1 MTDTMAN
8 KIITIFGNGLADNTG
23 RKLVLN
29 RKQFPNY
36 ERVLEHVNDVIPLPG
51 GVRKLYTLPDCK
63 LVRSLDMLASVGN
76 TEFVAVGKMSLDRS
90 KLPHLRRGKSA
101 SGEARKRSRKNRPPQ
116 GGQQTLGK
124 HKQPLPGIESN
135 SPDTSS
141 APRTPKG
148 SGGQDA
154 LPDIAPSTETS
165 NITDTDEL
173 QSSSRLLK
181 ERQPLP
187 PVGSGGDGG
196 DAAAGEA
203 YGEAAVSIMNDADG
217 VDRVHGSER
226 ERQRRAHQQRIA
238 TRQVAR
244 QHNHAR
250 TVASYTDGAEA
261 VDTKVDTERT
271 RQREKF
277 MRRLS
282 TRTRTAEMTSTSAR
296 SSTMSKEQAA
306 TKIQAT
312 FRGHK
317 TRLNLAKGSSKSK
330 KGSKDRKRRKS
341 KSPARKSKAADSD
354 GAAAAAQPIANSGK
368 AMTARELLKVE
379 RIPTPDLTVSADEM
393 LAVQHQAAAKIQAR
407 YRGFRTRKEMIGQ
420 TPLRDARLQ
429 QAKANAQQEAN
440 AKQEANAEA
449 ARAQKEKLGVG
460 EKEKRHRRDGEK
472 SGRRKKK
479 GHRKKKSS
487 EKDSSRDKTPD
498 GETKATKLERQGS
511 RFSTKGIE
519 DKRVVEEQYE
529 VGKKIGDGNF
539 AEVKECVHRK
549 TGKKYALKIIDKS
562 KTRGA
567 KETKMIENEVRTM
580 QVIRHPNCVALYDV
594 FDTEDELFL
603 VMELVEGGDLFDR
616 IVEKGKY
623 AESDAVRLVRNM
635 ATAIQHLH
643 SKNIIHRDL
652 KPENLLVTK
661 DKMGRDTIK
670 LADFGLSMVVSEPLH
685 TICGT
690 PTYVAPEIIADGPEG
705 YGLQVD
711 LWATGVI
718 AYIMLCGFPPFASQS
733 KNQKDL
739 FRKIRRGHFSFPE
752 PYWQGVSDEAKDL
765 ISKLLQ
771 VNPQDRYTA
780 DQILSHPWIAADPQP
795 SVSL

>member
-1 MTDTMAN
+1 MN
-8 KIITIFGNGLADNTG
+8 E
-23 RKLVLN
+23 
-29 RKQFPNY
+29 Q
-36 ERVLEHVNDVIPLPG
+36 IPLPG

-90 KLPHLRRGKSA
+90 KLPHLRRAG
-101 SGEARKRSRKNRPPQ
+101 SGEVRKRGRKKK
-116 GGQQTLGK
+116 GGQQTLAK
-124 HKQPLPGIESN
+124 HKQPLPGIDSH
-135 SPDTSS
+135 SPDTAS
-141 APRTPKG
+141 APRTPK
-148 SGGQDA
+148 SRGQDP

-181 ERQPLP
+181 EKQPLP
-187 PVGSGGDGG
+187 PVGSSG
-196 DAAAGEA
+196 GEA
-203 YGEAAVSIMNDADG
+203 TEEAAVASIMNDADG
-217 VDRVHGSER
+217 VDREHGKER

-250 TVASYTDGAEA
+250 TVQGYTDGAEA
-261 VDTKVDTERT
+261 VDTKVDSERT

-282 TRTRTAEMTSTSAR
+282 TRTRTTEMSSSSAV
-296 SSTMSKEQAA
+296 SSTLSKDQAA

-312 FRGHK
+312 FRGHQ
-317 TRLNLAKGSSKSK
+317 TRKNMANAKGSNKSK
-330 KGSKDRKRRKS
+330 KGSKGKRRKS
-341 KSPARKSKAADSD
+341 KSPARNGKGKAGEGDGGD
-354 GAAAAAQPIANSGK
+354 GAAPQPIANSGK

-393 LAVQHQAAAKIQAR
+393 LAVKHQAAAKIQAQF
-407 YRGFRTRKEMIGQ
+407 RGFRTRKEMIGK

-429 QAKANAQQEAN
+429 KSRAHAKQEAS
-440 AKQEANAEA
+440 ARQEANAEA
-449 ARAQKEKLGVG
+449 ARAHKEKLGVG
-460 EKEKRHRRDGEK
+460 SPEKEKRHRRDGEK

-479 GHRKKKSS
+479 GHRKKKGS
-487 EKDSSRDKTPD
+487 EKESRDKTPD

-519 DKRVVEEQYE
+519 DKRVVEEAYE

-539 AEVKECVHRK
+539 AEVKECTHRK

-580 QVIRHPNCVALYDV
+580 QVIRHANCVALYDV
-594 FDTEDELFL
+594 FDTAEELFL

-670 LADFGLSMVVSEPLH
+670 LADFGLSMVVTEPLH

-739 FRKIRRGHFSFPE
+739 FRKIKRGHFSFPD
-752 PYWQGVSDEAKDL
+752 PYWNGVSDEAKDL

-771 VNPQDRYTA
+771 VNPNDRYTA
-780 DQILSHPWIAADPQP
+780 DQILSHPWIAAEPQP

>member
-1 MTDTMAN
+1 M
-8 KIITIFGNGLADNTG
+8 
-23 RKLVLN
+23 
-29 RKQFPNY
+29 
-36 ERVLEHVNDVIPLPG
+36 
-51 GVRKLYTLPDCK
+51 
-63 LVRSLDMLASVGN
+63 
-76 TEFVAVGKMSLDRS
+76 
-90 KLPHLRRGKSA
+90 
-101 SGEARKRSRKNRPPQ
+101 
-116 GGQQTLGK
+116 
-124 HKQPLPGIESN
+124 
-135 SPDTSS
+135 
-141 APRTPKG
+141 
-148 SGGQDA
+148 
-154 LPDIAPSTETS
+154 
-165 NITDTDEL
+165 
-173 QSSSRLLK
+173 
-181 ERQPLP
+181 ERQ
-187 PVGSGGDGG
+187 
-196 DAAAGEA
+196 
-203 YGEAAVSIMNDADG
+203 N
-217 VDRVHGSER
+217 
-226 ERQRRAHQQRIA
+226 
-238 TRQVAR
+238 
-244 QHNHAR
+244 NHAR
-250 TVASYTDGAEA
+250 TVASYTEGAEA
-261 VDTKVDTERT
+261 VDNKIDAERA
-271 RQREKF
+271 RQRKEF

-282 TRTRTAEMTSTSAR
+282 TRTRTSDLTSGKSNLSGR
-296 SSTMSKEQAA
+296 STTLSKDQAA

-312 FRGHK
+312 FRGHM
-317 TRLNLAKGSSKSK
+317 TRKDINNGTLKNKPPRKST
-330 KGSKDRKRRKS
+330 KDRKKKKS
-341 KSPARKSKAADSD
+341 KSGRAKARDNDGGDIATPPPIDQPASPTS
-354 GAAAAAQPIANSGK
+354 PIAQCGK
-368 AMTARELLKVE
+368 AMTARELLAVK

-393 LAVQHQAAAKIQAR
+393 LAVQNQSAIKIQSHFK
-407 YRGFRTRKEMIGQ
+407 GFQTRKSMSGQ
-420 TPLRDARLQ
+420 TPLRDARL
-429 QAKANAQQEAN
+429 AKARETAE
-440 AKQEANAEA
+440 AEA
-449 ARAQKEKLGVG
+449 ARAQKDKLSAAPVSPSGHEG
-460 EKEKRHRRDGEK
+460 KEKRRHRDGEK

-479 GHRKKKSS
+479 SHRKKKG
-487 EKDSSRDKTPD
+487 DGSSRGGVPADEGTQ
-498 GETKATKLERQGS
+498 ATKLERQGS

-616 IVEKGKY
+616 IVDKGKY

-670 LADFGLSMVVSEPLH
+670 LADFGLSMVVTEPLH

-739 FRKIRRGHFSFPE
+739 FRKIKRGHFSFPE
-752 PYWQGVSDEAKDL
+752 PYWEGVSKEAKDL

-771 VNPQDRYTA
+771 VNPKDRFTA
-780 DQILSHPWIAADPQP
+780 DEILSHPWIASDPQP